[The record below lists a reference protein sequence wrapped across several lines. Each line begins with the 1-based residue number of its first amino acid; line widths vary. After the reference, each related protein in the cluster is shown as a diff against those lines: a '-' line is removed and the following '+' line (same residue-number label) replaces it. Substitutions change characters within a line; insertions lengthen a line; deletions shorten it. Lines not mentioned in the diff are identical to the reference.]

1 MILPPFY
8 LSAKQ
13 MPGMELLC
21 GPISRQNKKVVT
33 PGDTVISGLDLKTAI
48 WKFPAIFSAA
58 MLLFIDLLENQLRQS
73 PGRSCITFSQL
84 SRRVA

>member
-33 PGDTVISGLDLKTAI
+33 PGDTVISGWDLKTAI

-58 MLLFIDLLENQLRQS
+58 CS
-73 PGRSCITFSQL
+73 L
-84 SRRVA
+84 STYWKTSFVKVLAGAV